1 MSGFSSSSHSY
12 QSAIGGEV
20 EDTSSVCASTITVKE
35 AALAHGAEASA
46 VFNKPNALAGSQE
59 KIQPPVA
66 PKPKL
71 KPKPKPKPKPQY
83 QAKDLP
89 CGKVQYKARNQ

>member
-12 QSAIGGEV
+12 HSAIGGEV

-35 AALAHGAEASA
+35 APAAYGAEGST
-46 VFNKPNALAGSQE
+46 VFRKPNDLPGIPE
-59 KIQPPVA
+59 KLQPPVP

-71 KPKPKPKPKPQY
+71 QC
-83 QAKDLP
+83 QSKDPP
-89 CGKVQYKARNQ
+89 CGKVLRS